1 MKVSP
6 IIRRIIYHNPITYRL
21 QVIIAVVM
29 MSLPALTCRSFT
41 VSQQTREEAKLLL
54 EECESAAALRQYDL
68 MVSRGT
74 ALMRLGMSAGR
85 EDDEII
91 GASYVLRGR
100 VNRRDTADM
109 SPDVIRLETSL
120 PHLEGE
126 KKWGVAAHATKALSV
141 YYHLICSDF
150 SRASS
155 YAFRSLE
162 HSRRAGSLR
171 EEVDALSGLASIYFN
186 KGDNS
191 GFDYALASYRK
202 ARELKEE
209 RELYVPTSNMA
220 NYLFNQNKLPE
231 ALKYLK
237 ESDGIASGLHMDSE
251 RSYINSF
258 YGDIYGA
265 MGRNTEAEKYYR
277 LGISDDKASSKYD
290 RIYSRICYAIFLMR
304 ENRAEEAL
312 RQLSDAEA
320 LSEGYR
326 VQSFRIQIYNLLSSI
341 YEHKGDYRK
350 GLDYYRLGAE
360 MRDSIFT
367 REKEREFTLLDLR
380 YKVSEEQRLNAE
392 QSMEIMRK
400 NRTLAAGAAVAVLLL
415 ALLIGG
421 FFYYKRRMRDY
432 RATVTRS
439 LENAETERRLREQL
453 EKALA
458 DRRKNAS
465 QKTSGLSDSKRQE
478 MFATLERMMN
488 EEKIYRQTDLSLEK
502 TAAMLQTNRTY
513 LSQIINEETEGSFST
528 YINSFRLREA
538 IELLSDPDNDAP
550 LKNIGLEVGFSS
562 PSNFYSLFRQKV
574 GVSPSVFRSNVKNIK
589 NGNKN
594 NQFDNQD

>member
-1 MKVSP
+1 
-6 IIRRIIYHNPITYRL
+6 
-21 QVIIAVVM
+21 
-29 MSLPALTCRSFT
+29 
-41 VSQQTREEAKLLL
+41 
-54 EECESAAALRQYDL
+54 
-68 MVSRGT
+68 
-74 ALMRLGMSAGR
+74 
-85 EDDEII
+85 
-91 GASYVLRGR
+91 
-100 VNRRDTADM
+100 
-109 SPDVIRLETSL
+109 
-120 PHLEGE
+120 
-126 KKWGVAAHATKALSV
+126 
-141 YYHLICSDF
+141 
-150 SRASS
+150 
-155 YAFRSLE
+155 
-162 HSRRAGSLR
+162 
-171 EEVDALSGLASIYFN
+171 
-186 KGDNS
+186 
-191 GFDYALASYRK
+191 
-202 ARELKEE
+202 
-209 RELYVPTSNMA
+209 
-220 NYLFNQNKLPE
+220 
-231 ALKYLK
+231 
-237 ESDGIASGLHMDSE
+237 
-251 RSYINSF
+251 
-258 YGDIYGA
+258 
-265 MGRNTEAEKYYR
+265 
-277 LGISDDKASSKYD
+277 
-290 RIYSRICYAIFLMR
+290 MR

-400 NRTLAAGAAVAVLLL
+400 NRTLVAGAAIAVLLL

-421 FFYYKRRMRDY
+421 FFYYKKRMRDY

-458 DRRKNAS
+458 DRRENAS

-478 MFATLERMMN
+478 MFTTLERMMN

-513 LSQIINEETEGSFST
+513 LSQIVNEETEGSFST
-528 YINSFRLREA
+528 YINSYRLREA
-538 IELLSDPDNDAP
+538 IQLLSDQTNDAP

-594 NQFDNQD
+594 SQFDNQD

>member
-1 MKVSP
+1 
-6 IIRRIIYHNPITYRL
+6 
-21 QVIIAVVM
+21 
-29 MSLPALTCRSFT
+29 
-41 VSQQTREEAKLLL
+41 
-54 EECESAAALRQYDL
+54 
-68 MVSRGT
+68 
-74 ALMRLGMSAGR
+74 
-85 EDDEII
+85 
-91 GASYVLRGR
+91 
-100 VNRRDTADM
+100 
-109 SPDVIRLETSL
+109 
-120 PHLEGE
+120 
-126 KKWGVAAHATKALSV
+126 
-141 YYHLICSDF
+141 
-150 SRASS
+150 
-155 YAFRSLE
+155 
-162 HSRRAGSLR
+162 
-171 EEVDALSGLASIYFN
+171 
-186 KGDNS
+186 
-191 GFDYALASYRK
+191 
-202 ARELKEE
+202 
-209 RELYVPTSNMA
+209 
-220 NYLFNQNKLPE
+220 
-231 ALKYLK
+231 
-237 ESDGIASGLHMDSE
+237 
-251 RSYINSF
+251 
-258 YGDIYGA
+258 
-265 MGRNTEAEKYYR
+265 
-277 LGISDDKASSKYD
+277 
-290 RIYSRICYAIFLMR
+290 MR

-312 RQLSDAEA
+312 GQLRDAEA
-320 LSEGYR
+320 LSEDYR

-432 RATVTRS
+432 RATVSRS

-458 DRRKNAS
+458 DRRENAS

-478 MFATLERMMN
+478 MFAT
-488 EEKIYRQTDLSLEK
+488 
-502 TAAMLQTNRTY
+502 
-513 LSQIINEETEGSFST
+513 SQIVNEETEGSFST

-589 NGNKN
+589 NGNNN